1 MEKMQCLTLGE
12 RIALLRRQNGMTQ
25 EQLSSRLNLTYQAVS
40 KWENDV
46 SQPDA
51 RMLVEL
57 AKIFQVTTDELLGVA
72 CPEQATGGAAS
83 ALPWEDDGTLRA
95 VLFVGHTFIGSEDVS
110 DAQTARRNICF
121 QYEGEALNIESD
133 FDISCGSVGGNVM
146 AGGNATCE
154 EVGGSVSAGGNATCG
169 AIGGRLRASG
179 SVTCEE
185 VGGGVSAG
193 GNIYCKDVDGD
204 VQSGGNASCG
214 DIGGNLNAGGNV
226 DCGDVGGDAIAGRD
240 LYCRDIGGGAQ
251 CVGEMHCK

>member
-25 EQLSSRLNLTYQAVS
+25 EQLSSRLSLTYQAVS

-57 AKIFQVTTDELLGVA
+57 AKIFRVTTDELLGVA

-154 EVGGSVSAGGNATCG
+154 EVGGSVSAGGNA
-169 AIGGRLRASG
+169 
-179 SVTCEE
+179 
-185 VGGGVSAG
+185 
-193 GNIYCKDVDGD
+193 
-204 VQSGGNASCG
+204 SCG

-240 LYCRDIGGGAQ
+240 LYCSDIGGGAQ